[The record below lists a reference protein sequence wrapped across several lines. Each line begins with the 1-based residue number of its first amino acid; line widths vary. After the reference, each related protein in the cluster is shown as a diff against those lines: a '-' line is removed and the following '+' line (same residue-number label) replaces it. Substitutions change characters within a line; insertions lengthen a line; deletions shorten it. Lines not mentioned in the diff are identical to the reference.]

1 MRHFVRFCCMRFVAA
16 EPEKILSRLS
26 EAGIEIADME
36 WIDPLTVEFSV
47 RYTQCARSQDLLDR
61 YGISWCVK
69 EKQGVL
75 WRLTKIWNR
84 PVLIVGMALFLLM
97 ACLLRER
104 ILFIRIVGNVNIP
117 DNQILHYAESAG
129 INFGTKSA
137 AVRSEEIKNDLLERI
152 PELQWVGITASGC
165 VATIDVK
172 ERSFHD
178 ESPKIETGISHVVA
192 KRDGVVT
199 EMSVYRGTPLVQPGQ
214 SVKEGQMLISGYTN
228 CDRVV
233 KAQQAAGE
241 VFAYTTCRAEVVTPV
256 SAYAYGDSLR
266 EHTCIRLRIG
276 KKVINLC
283 NHSGIPGGTCVKMY
297 TEDYWTLP
305 GGYKLPVCVIKVRFT
320 VHDTCQEQVD
330 LENFDWVK
338 AYAQTYLRSDMLAG
352 EILGEALQVDLSNG
366 AYRLRGEYACHEMI
380 GQVKYEEITEQYAE
394 DN

>member
-1 MRHFVRFCCMRFVAA
+1 MIRFARFCCIHFVAA

-26 EAGIEIADME
+26 DADIEIMDMK

-47 RYTQCARSQDLLDR
+47 RYAQCARSQELLNR

-69 EKQGVL
+69 GKQGIL
-75 WRLTKIWNR
+75 WRLTEIRKR

-104 ILFIRIVGNVNIP
+104 ILFIKIVGNARVP
-117 DNQILHYAESAG
+117 DSQILHYAESAG
-129 INFGTKSA
+129 IGFGAKSA
-137 AVRSEEIKNDLLERI
+137 AVRSEETKNELLEKI

-178 ESPKIETGISHVVA
+178 ELPIMETGVSHVAA
-192 KRDGVVT
+192 KRDGIVT

-214 SVKEGQMLISGYTN
+214 SVKAGQLLISGYTD

-241 VFAYTTCRAEVVTPV
+241 VFAYTICRAEVVTPM
-256 SAYAYGDSLR
+256 SAYVYGDPLR

-283 NHSGIPGGTCVKMY
+283 NHSGIPTGTCVKMY
-297 TEDYWTLP
+297 SEDYWTLP
-305 GGYKLPVCVIKVRFT
+305 GGYKLPVCVIKVRYT
-320 VHDTCQEQVD
+320 VHDTCQDQVNI
-330 LENFDWVK
+330 ENFDWVK

-352 EILGEALQVDLSNG
+352 EILGESLQVDLNNG
-366 AYRLRGEYACHEMI
+366 AYILHGEYACHEMI